1 VSAPRKESQAN
12 ALSALAMVGQ
22 LGLVMAVCVVGGV
35 LAGVYVD
42 RAVGGR
48 GLVLVGGIL
57 LGLAAGGYGA
67 YRVVSREMP
76 WKR

>member
-1 VSAPRKESQAN
+1 MSAPRKDSQVK

-22 LGLVMAVCVVGGV
+22 LGLVVAVCVVGGV
-35 LAGVYVD
+35 TVGVYLD

-57 LGLAAGGYGA
+57 LGLAAGVYGA

-76 WKR
+76 WNR